1 MTPGRRSHWPLRC
14 RSSTVFHVKVH
25 PVQWIFKVPNNG
37 DKTSNQIG
45 GYCFVPEMIRSHYRV
60 EGNPRSGAAS
70 LPQPKGFDLALKSV
84 AEECWA
90 EFAIG
95 YKCSGASLGTARM
108 ESGFLREFSY
118 DSSLGFSSIGCFP
131 QLLYSIWSINVSPG
145 WQ

>member
-60 EGNPRSGAAS
+60 EGNPRSGTAFS
-70 LPQPKGFDLALKSV
+70 HNRKGLVWRSSQLQKNAG
-84 AEECWA
+84 A